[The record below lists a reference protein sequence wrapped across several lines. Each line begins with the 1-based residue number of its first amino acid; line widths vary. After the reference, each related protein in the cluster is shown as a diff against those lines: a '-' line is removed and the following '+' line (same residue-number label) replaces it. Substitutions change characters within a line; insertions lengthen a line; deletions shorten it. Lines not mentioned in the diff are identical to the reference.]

1 MKLEVEACSELHQET
16 GTGLLSPASE
26 SPGLDNATMVLE
38 WKMEMATLDN
48 VDLTAA
54 AQCVPG

>member
-26 SPGLDNATMVLE
+26 SPGLDIATMVLE

>member
-16 GTGLLSPASE
+16 GTDLLSPASE

-38 WKMEMATLDN
+38 RKMETLDN
-48 VDLTAA
+48 VDLTA
-54 AQCVPG
+54 QCVPG

>member
-16 GTGLLSPASE
+16 GTGLLSPAAE

-38 WKMEMATLDN
+38 RKMATLDN